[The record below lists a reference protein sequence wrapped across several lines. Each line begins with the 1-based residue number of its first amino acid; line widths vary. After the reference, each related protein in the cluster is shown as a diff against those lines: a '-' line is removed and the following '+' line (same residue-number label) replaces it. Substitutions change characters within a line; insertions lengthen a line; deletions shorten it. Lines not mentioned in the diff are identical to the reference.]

1 MILPINVKES
11 DFKAAIAKFEAVLG
25 KEWVF
30 KSEEDLNLYRDA
42 YSPQWDDEDEPIP
55 SLALAP
61 KNVEEVQAIVKI
73 ANEYKIPLFPIST
86 GKNLGYGS
94 CAPQQRGQVVVD
106 LKRMNKSSRLMI
118 SEISALSNR
127 V

>member
-1 MILPINVKES
+1 M
-11 DFKAAIAKFEAVLG
+11 G

-30 KSEEDLNLYRDA
+30 KTQEDLDLYRDA
-42 YSPQWDDEDEPIP
+42 YSPQWDDDDEPIP

-73 ANEYKIPLFPIST
+73 ANEFKIPLFPIST

-94 CAPQQRGQVVVD
+94 SAPQQRGQVVVD
-106 LKRMNKSSRLMI
+106 LKRMNKIIEVDDKRNFCIVEPGVSYFDLYEYVEKTI
-118 SEISALSNR
+118 SMFFRYS
-127 V
+127 

>member
-61 KNVEEVQAIVKI
+61 KNVKEVQAIVKI

-94 CAPQQRGQVVVD
+94 CAPQQR
-106 LKRMNKSSRLMI
+106 
-118 SEISALSNR
+118 
-127 V
+127 

>member
-11 DFKAAIAKFEAVLG
+11 DLKAAIAKFEAVLG

-61 KNVEEVQAIVKI
+61 KNVKEVQANIRFHFFLSLQAKI
-73 ANEYKIPLFPIST
+73 
-86 GKNLGYGS
+86 
-94 CAPQQRGQVVVD
+94 QVMEAV
-106 LKRMNKSSRLMI
+106 RHNKEDKWLWI
-118 SEISALSNR
+118 
-127 V
+127 